1 MKPKIQLFHFTR
13 IPGVMKI
20 NDIEKC
26 KMYLPSRDHPIV
38 YYFLTNYRYL
48 EETRPI
54 RHKTLVIF
62 IPCNNCNEHKVDPE
76 NCEFILD
83 SENRISGFSFVR
95 KFNRKSGT
103 YYMVKNDFLGNFMNI
118 FVQRQLAP
126 FLYYNKEKFFQ
137 TYEIS
142 KEFDFNYITPFN
154 NKRPIL
160 FYPSDRAPKNQ
171 KAAYLSIF
179 CPVSSKEIQ
188 LSFKNIYEKTTTIKY
203 GWTMFS
209 ICSDDFMDLSQWSI
223 CTTHK
228 PNEITLVSCN
238 KPKFNMYILNNNRE
252 PMSLLNLSL
261 SSLYQ
266 NKLNSALN
274 LTNYAVPKTLSQQ
287 APPCYLFHI
296 NSKDLSIEYH
306 GRCNCCGYFISS
318 HISNW

>member
-13 IPGVMKI
+13 TPGVVKI

-26 KMYLPSRDHPIV
+26 EMFLPKQEKRSLIF
-38 YYFLTNYRYL
+38 YFLTHYQYL
-48 EETRPI
+48 EETRQI
-54 RHKTLVIF
+54 RHKALVIL

-83 SENRISGFSFVR
+83 SENRIFGFSF
-95 KFNRKSGT
+95 KLTERKSET
-103 YYMVKNDFLGNFMNI
+103 YYIVKNNFLESMKEI
-118 FVQRQLAP
+118 WLEWLLRP
-126 FLYYNKEKFFQ
+126 FLYYNREKFFQ

-142 KEFDFNYITPFN
+142 KEFDFNYITPYNF
-154 NKRPIL
+154 KRPI
-160 FYPSDRAPKNQ
+160 FFRRSAPPPSNKTT
-171 KAAYLSIF
+171 YLSIF
-179 CPVSSKEIQ
+179 CPVSYKEIQ
-188 LSFKNIYEKTTTIKY
+188 LSYKNKYEQTTTVKY

-209 ICSDDFMDLSQWSI
+209 ICSKYYNDLSQWSI

-274 LTNYAVPKTLSQQ
+274 LTKYAVPKTLSQQ

>member
-13 IPGVMKI
+13 TPGVVKI

-26 KMYLPSRDHPIV
+26 EMFLPKQEKRSLIF
-38 YYFLTNYRYL
+38 YFLTHYQYL
-48 EETRPI
+48 EETKQI
-54 RHKTLVIF
+54 RHKALVIL

-83 SENRISGFSFVR
+83 SENRIFGFSF
-95 KFNRKSGT
+95 KLTERKSET
-103 YYMVKNDFLGNFMNI
+103 YYIVKNNFLESTKEIWFEWLL
-118 FVQRQLAP
+118 RP
-126 FLYYNKEKFFQ
+126 FLYYNREKFFQ

-142 KEFDFNYITPFN
+142 KEFDFNYITPYNF
-154 NKRPIL
+154 KRPI
-160 FYPSDRAPKNQ
+160 FFRRSAPPPSNKTT
-171 KAAYLSIF
+171 YLSIF
-179 CPVSSKEIQ
+179 CPVSYKEIQ
-188 LSFKNIYEKTTTIKY
+188 LSYKNKYEQTTKVKY

-209 ICSDDFMDLSQWSI
+209 ICSYDYLDLSQWSI
-223 CTTHK
+223 CTTQK

-238 KPKFNMYILNNNRE
+238 KPNFTMYILNDNRV
-252 PMSLLNLSL
+252 PMSLLNLGL

-274 LTNYAVPKTLSQQ
+274 LTKYVVPKTLSQQ

-296 NSKDLSIEYH
+296 NSRDLSIEYH